1 MKLTQ
6 EGPSPCPHA
15 SCETKLNLESQQL
28 LLDHMF
34 HTVRRKKEFLG
45 AIIVLFPVSALSCCC
60 FFACGYFCLANIW
73 SMDDIG
79 QRDYIMYNFQ

>member
-28 LLDHMF
+28 LLNHIPYS
-34 HTVRRKKEFLG
+34 TQKERISGRHNRLVPSLRSQLLFLHVD
-45 AIIVLFPVSALSCCC
+45 I
-60 FFACGYFCLANIW
+60 FAWANIW

-79 QRDYIMYNFQ
+79 QRDYI